1 MWGCLANQLTPRRK
15 GEQRGSRRPHSGRET
30 IHSCPLHS
38 REGLP
43 SLQGGGGAPGQCGSW
58 EPAGS
63 EKVPR
68 AWVLSG
74 CLGELLVGQ
83 GVPELALV
91 TRC

>member
-1 MWGCLANQLTPRRK
+1 MAVEGELTSSAPRMK
-15 GEQRGSRRPHSGRET
+15 GDQRGSRKLYL
-30 IHSCPLHS
+30 LHS

-43 SLQGGGGAPGQCGSW
+43 SLGGGGGVPVMYGSW
-58 EPAGS
+58 GPVGS

-68 AWVLSG
+68 GWVLSG

-83 GVPELALV
+83 GVPNPGLALV